1 MVKMKK
7 TGPAGLAYTK
17 GDIVKKLK
25 EMIPPSDVEVEIAL
39 LGILLILAEDALEL
53 FEDILEIISAK
64 DFYRDAHKI
73 IFSAMTELYQN
84 NKPFDLVSVSN
95 YVKKQNNLDAIGGPA
110 YLASLTDIIPMSSA
124 LISYAKIIKEKS
136 VRRQVISSSANIAS
150 QGYDETISTKELL
163 ARWHREFDAISMD
176 STSLTK
182 SALPTDL
189 GSLLNSFSVTET
201 HIRSLNNVIGGLP
214 NDVTII
220 LGQTS
225 MGKTSLALGFLQKF
239 LFEDNLPVAYFGPQ
253 IKPEEILFRLFASRS
268 QIHERKIKRG
278 NLTSEER
285 GLLREIH
292 QEFLSKEFTLNIF
305 CMKDK
310 RMCAME
316 IGEKVRKLHKK
327 NGLDLVVIEN
337 LQQLV
342 WPEKIVKRN
351 EELKV
356 ISGYFKGLSNNLGIP
371 IVISSQ
377 IHKDVNKRE
386 NKRPLPSDLSGTS
399 EGENLARLILCL
411 YRKEYYANDT
421 SKEEWE
427 EAEIRV
433 FKYGP
438 PTTINLKFNP
448 STFTWG
454 DKE

>member
-1 MVKMKK
+1 MVKIKK

-25 EMIPPSDVEVEIAL
+25 EMIPPSDMEVEIAL

-124 LISYAKIIKEKS
+124 LISYAKTIKEKS

-239 LFEDNLPVAYFGPQ
+239 LFEDNLSVAYFGPH
-253 IKPEEILFRLFASRS
+253 IKQEEILFRLFVSRS

-278 NLTSEER
+278 NLTNEER
-285 GLLREIH
+285 DLLGKIH
-292 QEFLSKEFTLNIF
+292 QEFLSRKSALNIF
-305 CMKDK
+305 CMEDK
-310 RMCAME
+310 QMCTVQ
-316 IGEKVRKLHKK
+316 IGETVRKFHKK
-327 NGLDLVVIEN
+327 EPLGIVVIEN

-342 WPEKIVKRN
+342 WPEKIPKRN
-351 EELKV
+351 EELEI
-356 ISGYFKGLSNNLGIP
+356 ISGHLKALGNDLNIP

-377 IHKDVNKRE
+377 VKKQVDERDD
-386 NKRPLPSDLSGTS
+386 KRPLPSDLAGTS
-399 EGENLARLILCL
+399 EGERLARLILCL
-411 YRKEYYANDT
+411 YRKGYYTDKAPGD
-421 SKEEWE
+421 EWE
-427 EAEIRV
+427 EAEIRN
-433 FKYGP
+433 FKYGHS
-438 PTTINLKFNP
+438 TTINLRFNP
-448 STFTWG
+448 STFTWR